1 MGVDKKELGI
11 LHMALANLL
20 LDRVASGEATAGELS
35 VARQFLKDNGID
47 ANVHQS
53 EPLMNLAKVLPFD
66 PEAEIPDTA

>member
-1 MGVDKKELGI
+1 MDKKELGK
-11 LHMALANLL
+11 LHEALSSIL
-20 LDRVASGEATAGELS
+20 LDRIMSGEAGSGDLS

-66 PEAEIPDTA
+66 PEAPVEEAG